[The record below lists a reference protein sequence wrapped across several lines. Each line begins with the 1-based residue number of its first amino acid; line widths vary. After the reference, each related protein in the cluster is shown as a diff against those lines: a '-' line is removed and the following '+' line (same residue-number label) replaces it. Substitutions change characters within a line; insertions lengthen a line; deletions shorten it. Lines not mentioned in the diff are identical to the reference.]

1 MPFLVTTFSSSYAGT
16 QVKGSKQ
23 KKKESEHENE
33 KEYILAV
40 IFDRASSSYK

>member
-23 KKKESEHENE
+23 KKKRKANTRMKKS
-33 KEYILAV
+33 
-40 IFDRASSSYK
+40 IFWL